1 MSTIQ
6 KLNAAIARA
15 SFMTN
20 GKIGRDW
27 RSGRQFVAADKG
39 NEFEALE
46 QCLEAMQD
54 ARAEIE
60 KSQINGFR

>member
-1 MSTIQ
+1 MAALQ

-15 SFMTN
+15 SYMTN
-20 GKIGRDW
+20 GKIGQDW
-27 RSGRQFVAADKG
+27 RSGRRFVAHDKG

-46 QCLEAMQD
+46 QCLEAMQA

-60 KSQINGFR
+60 QHK